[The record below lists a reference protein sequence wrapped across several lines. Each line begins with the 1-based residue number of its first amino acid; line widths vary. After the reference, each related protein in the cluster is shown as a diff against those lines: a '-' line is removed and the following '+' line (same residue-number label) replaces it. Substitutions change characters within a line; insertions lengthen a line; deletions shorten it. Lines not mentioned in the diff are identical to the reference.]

1 MSFQEDP
8 TIQPRNLPPSPI
20 GESSSSSKE
29 EVKEL
34 VSQPSSQL
42 LQPAAHLIIESL
54 DDVDANQPLSPAGGG
69 TLPHVQHRQLPD
81 SEPLSDSILSRCK
94 TVFIRD
100 FSEVLTSSADD
111 DIERRIASVPGLMI
125 ALFSHIKE
133 AREQKK
139 KQNKVRFSF
148 VEEITIAN
156 ME

>member
-1 MSFQEDP
+1 
-8 TIQPRNLPPSPI
+8 
-20 GESSSSSKE
+20 
-29 EVKEL
+29 
-34 VSQPSSQL
+34 
-42 LQPAAHLIIESL
+42 
-54 DDVDANQPLSPAGGG
+54 
-69 TLPHVQHRQLPD
+69 
-81 SEPLSDSILSRCK
+81 
-94 TVFIRD
+94 
-100 FSEVLTSSADD
+100 VLTSSGDD

>member
-1 MSFQEDP
+1 M
-8 TIQPRNLPPSPI
+8 
-20 GESSSSSKE
+20 
-29 EVKEL
+29 
-34 VSQPSSQL
+34 
-42 LQPAAHLIIESL
+42 
-54 DDVDANQPLSPAGGG
+54 SPAGGA
-69 TLPHVQHRQLPD
+69 LAIPQVQQRHISD

-100 FSEVLTSSADD
+100 FSEVLASSGEE
-111 DIERRIASVPGLMI
+111 DIESRIASVPGLMI